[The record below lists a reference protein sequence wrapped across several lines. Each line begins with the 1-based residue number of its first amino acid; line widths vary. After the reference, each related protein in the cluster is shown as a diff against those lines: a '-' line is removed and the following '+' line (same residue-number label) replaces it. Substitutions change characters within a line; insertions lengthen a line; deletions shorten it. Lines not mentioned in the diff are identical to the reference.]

1 MFNMRFSLTVTQVSE
16 ELARLRTKS
25 HTTSASSPAV
35 LIRRIEGER
44 DDIRLELRQVKVECQ
59 SLRDRLK
66 GLQDGHH
73 CDLAGLED
81 RIAELQLQLD
91 EVSSERGCGLRAT
104 IHCITDEG
112 VWRTG

>member
-1 MFNMRFSLTVTQVSE
+1 MSFFLTVSQVSE

-25 HTTSASSPAV
+25 HVTSTSGPAV

-44 DDIRLELRQVKVECQ
+44 DDTKLELRQVKVECQ

-66 GLQDGHH
+66 GLQDGHQR
-73 CDLAGLED
+73 DLAGLED

-91 EVSSERGCGLRAT
+91 EVSIVRGCGTSRRRNNHVL
-104 IHCITDEG
+104 HH
-112 VWRTG
+112 